1 MDYDYIIY
9 TDGGGASSVVGGRIV
24 AVKTEDGKTPVEV
37 LYRTNDAKMTCNEAE
52 YSAVLLALERLNYY
66 TKVKVLSDSMLVVNQ
81 LAPEK
86 PWKINFDHLRL
97 LNTMVRGIIDALEL
111 DVTFEYIPRDHNLA
125 GLFLEGKL
133 KVGNDILY
141 DVTKEVS

>member
-1 MDYDYIIY
+1 MDYNYIIY
-9 TDGGGASSVVGGRIV
+9 TDGGGASSVIGGRTV
-24 AVKTEDGKTPVEV
+24 AVKTIDGKTPTEI
-37 LYRTNDAKMTCNEAE
+37 LYRTNPTKMTCNEAE
-52 YSAVLLALERLNYY
+52 YSAVLLALEELEYHS
-66 TKVKVLSDSMLVVNQ
+66 KVKVLSDSMLVVNQ

-97 LNTMVRGIIDALEL
+97 LNGLVRDVITNLEL

-133 KVGNDILY
+133 KAPDEIIQHI
-141 DVTKEVS
+141 E

>member
-1 MDYDYIIY
+1 MTDFDYIIY

-24 AVKTEDGKTPVEV
+24 AVKTEDSKTPTEI
-37 LYRTNDAKMTCNEAE
+37 LYRTNGNKMTCNEAE
-52 YSAVLLALERLNYY
+52 YSAVLLALERLEYH

-86 PWKINFDHLRL
+86 PWKINFEHLRI
-97 LNTMVRGIIDALEL
+97 LNSLVKDVITNLEL

-133 KVGNDILY
+133 KPPQDIIQCI
-141 DVTKEVS
+141 E